1 MNNNFYESSYLHY
14 LAGVINEDQY
24 HEILG
29 FNLLSR
35 PDTDKG
41 ILGLYDI
48 NFDNNLMHIDPVRSR
63 DGLSPE
69 QSRLAG
75 RSRIKTTLELTDD
88 QLDDFVDSF
97 GDDIAKHKLK
107 VYKKHSVKFDHTI
120 RDAKL
125 KLIGNELHID
135 ALNIHSGCFDFACFI
150 ELSPDQVSQIR
161 R

>member
-48 NFDNNLMHIDPVRSR
+48 NIS
-63 DGLSPE
+63 
-69 QSRLAG
+69 
-75 RSRIKTTLELTDD
+75 
-88 QLDDFVDSF
+88 
-97 GDDIAKHKLK
+97 
-107 VYKKHSVKFDHTI
+107 
-120 RDAKL
+120 
-125 KLIGNELHID
+125 
-135 ALNIHSGCFDFACFI
+135 
-150 ELSPDQVSQIR
+150 
-161 R
+161 

>member
-1 MNNNFYESSYLHY
+1 
-14 LAGVINEDQY
+14 
-24 HEILG
+24 
-29 FNLLSR
+29 
-35 PDTDKG
+35 
-41 ILGLYDI
+41 
-48 NFDNNLMHIDPVRSR
+48 
-63 DGLSPE
+63 
-69 QSRLAG
+69 
-75 RSRIKTTLELTDD
+75 LELTDD

-125 KLIGNELHID
+125 KLIGDKLHID
-135 ALNIHSGCFDFACFI
+135 ALNIHSDCFDFVCFI